1 MPIEQSEQLFTA
13 LTALG
18 RDVELVRVPKEGHV
32 LPSDASPVHR
42 RAMREVILEW
52 FARYLKPE
60 R

>member
-1 MPIEQSEQLFTA
+1 

-18 RDVELVRVPKEGHV
+18 REVEFMRVPKEGHV

-42 RAMREVILEW
+42 RIVREAILEW
-52 FARYLKPE
+52 FARYLTKKRRPA